1 AGGGRRGLEAAAA
14 GHAWAAV
21 EAFRTPMEGGLA
33 RELAL
38 DAGADHPDAEAWRC
52 RRLRARPPVLGPAQ
66 EKAARLQFPIYF
78 HAPRHHRQRTIFGG
92 IGGELV
98 QRERERLGGARLERH
113 VGAGGRDPFGGIR
126 AIGSELFVDE

>member
-1 AGGGRRGLEAAAA
+1 MLSPRGTHRLQCRPSGRQWKAASPASWRSMLALIIRMPSPGAAGGGGGRRA
-14 GHAWAAV
+14 GPA
-21 EAFRTPMEGGLA
+21 
-33 RELAL
+33 
-38 DAGADHPDAEAWRC
+38 
-52 RRLRARPPVLGPAQ
+52 VLGPAQ

-113 VGAGGRDPFGGIR
+113 VGAGGRDPFGGVR
-126 AIGSELFVDE
+126 AIGS